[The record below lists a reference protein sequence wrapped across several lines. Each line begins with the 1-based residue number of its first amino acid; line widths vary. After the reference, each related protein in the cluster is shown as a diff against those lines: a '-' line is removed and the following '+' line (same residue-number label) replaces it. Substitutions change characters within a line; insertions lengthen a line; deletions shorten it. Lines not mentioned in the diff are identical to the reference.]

1 MDGKYDRTWNV
12 LGEQVTCRAASED
25 TDGTFSM
32 FEVVSPPGGGPPL
45 HLHEREDESFYVLDG
60 ELLVQ
65 SGDRRFTAAPG
76 AFVRF
81 PRGTVHAYRNATD
94 RPVRLLV
101 VVTPGGYE
109 GFFEAMSQVPIPAD
123 GPPDFGQVIAVAQ
136 RFGVRVTG
144 PPIAG

>member
-1 MDGKYDRTWNV
+1 MDGTQARTWNV
-12 LGEQVTCRAASED
+12 LGEHVTCRAASED
-25 TDGTFSM
+25 TDGTFSL

-45 HLHEREDESFYVLDG
+45 HVHEREDESFYVLDG

-65 SGDRRFTAAPG
+65 SGDRRFPAGPG

-81 PRGTVHAYRNATD
+81 PRGIPHAYRNVSD

-109 GFFEAMSQVPIPAD
+109 HFFEAMAQVPMPPD
-123 GPPDFGQVIAVAQ
+123 GPPDIGRVIAVAQ
-136 RFGVRVTG
+136 RFGVQVVG
-144 PPIAG
+144 PPLGG